1 MLFFKL
7 AHALARPPVVLE
19 GQTRCLP
26 PLSRGRPTRWCRRRS
41 STGRR
46 KGVGFSLAHTS
57 LGLPGTWLISEIK
70 PSVWP
75 EPDTDTIFSG
85 VRSSG
90 LWLGTPQACRAGQA
104 GAFSVPVA
112 CFWPELWPKC
122 LFSLH
127 KSLPPA
133 SSGVRRSGLLL
144 GTPSASRDEHASG
157 FSMSLACSWP
167 ELLRFSPRFQGSSTG
182 KSGPQ
187 KNGGF
192 RAPCGSRAAPVEHG
206 RYGRTGLAETHILRP
221 ASTL

>member
-90 LWLGTPQACRAGQA
+90 LWLGTPQASRAGQA

-187 KNGGF
+187 KTAVF
-192 RAPCGSRAAPVEHG
+192 ALPAAAARRQLSTAGMAGQVSP
-206 RYGRTGLAETHILRP
+206 RRTF
-221 ASTL
+221 